1 MSDDEINEVVE
12 YLAANPAAGD
22 EIQGTGGCR
31 KVRFAGR
38 GKGKSGGYRTI
49 TFYSGERM
57 PVFLVTVF
65 GKGEKA
71 DLTAAERNAL
81 KMLTKELVAEYAKK
95 VRKAPT

>member
-1 MSDDEINEVVE
+1 
-12 YLAANPAAGD
+12 
-22 EIQGTGGCR
+22 
-31 KVRFAGR
+31 
-38 GKGKSGGYRTI
+38 
-49 TFYSGERM
+49 M